1 LLYKIVAMTEESI
14 MVLDDT
20 KESMNAALTHLEREF
35 QKIRA
40 GKASPSML
48 EGIKINYYGAMTPIE
63 QTANINTPDPRQ
75 IIVQPWDKSILQ
87 ELEKA
92 IMAANLG
99 FNPKNEGEVLRII
112 VPPLTEERRKDLVKQ
127 ARNESEQ
134 AKISIR
140 NIRRSANDMAK
151 SLEKDGL
158 PEDEVKKLQEKIQE
172 MTDEYIKKI
181 DEFLEKKEKDI
192 MTV

>member
-1 LLYKIVAMTEESI
+1 MCLDEATENMESAI
-14 MVLDDT
+14 
-20 KESMNAALTHLEREF
+20 EHLEREF

-48 EGIKINYYGAMTPIE
+48 EGIMIDYYGAQTPIE

-75 IIVQPWDKSILQ
+75 IIVQPWDKSILP

-92 IMAANLG
+92 IMSANLG
-99 FNPKNEGEVLRII
+99 FNPKNEGEVLRIV
-112 VPPLTEERRKDLVKQ
+112 VPPLTEERRLDLVKQ
-127 ARNESEQ
+127 AKNEAEQ
-134 AKISIR
+134 TKISIR
-140 NIRRSANDMAK
+140 NSRRNANDLAK

-158 PEDEVKKLQEKIQE
+158 PEDETKRLMDKVQDLTNDYIEKIDKLFE
-172 MTDEYIKKI
+172 S
-181 DEFLEKKEKDI
+181 KETDI